1 MALLREKNHVSIT
14 QREKPCLIY
23 YKWVNSYIFKKIYLW
38 KKNRTL
44 NGLLKVLQDADWAEK
59 KRYYFAKIME

>member
-1 MALLREKNHVSIT
+1 MPDLLQMKSF
-14 QREKPCLIY
+14 
-23 YKWVNSYIFKKIYLW
+23 IFKKMYLW

-44 NGLLKVLQDADWAEK
+44 NGLLEVLQDGDWAEK